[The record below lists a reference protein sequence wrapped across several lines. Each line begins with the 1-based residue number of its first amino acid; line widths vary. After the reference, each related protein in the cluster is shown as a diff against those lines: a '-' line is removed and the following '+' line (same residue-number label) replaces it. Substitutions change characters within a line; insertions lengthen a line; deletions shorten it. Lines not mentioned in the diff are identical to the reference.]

1 VKSFVAVFT
10 ILALVFGLAF
20 AFRSNGDSKP
30 TMNWFENNFVC
41 TTCHEPLVESNS
53 PLAGQMEREARRQI
67 AAGWS
72 KKRIQAYFVAA
83 LGPQV
88 LAVPKSHGFDL
99 LAWLLPLAALGCG
112 AIAVGVAARAWYEN
126 RDEPGAPGSPAAD
139 GPKLAPGLDLRVD
152 QELARFDT

>member
-10 ILALVFGLAF
+10 MLALVFGLAF
-20 AFRSNGDSKP
+20 VFRSNGDSKP

-41 TTCHEPLVESNS
+41 TTCHEPLLESNS

-72 KKRIQAYFVAA
+72 KQRIQAYFVAA

-88 LAVPKSHGFDL
+88 LAIPKNHGFDL
-99 LAWLLPLAALGCG
+99 LAWLLPLAAIACG
-112 AIAVGVAARAWYEN
+112 AVAVGIAARAWYEN
-126 RDEPGAPGSPAAD
+126 RDDAGPAGAPAAD
-139 GPKLAPGLDLRVD
+139 TPKLAPGLDLRVD

>member
-1 VKSFVAVFT
+1 MKSFIAVFT

-20 AFRSNGDSKP
+20 AFRSGGSGKP

-41 TTCHEPLVESNS
+41 TTCHEPLIESSS

-72 KKRIQAYFVAA
+72 KQRITTYFVGA

-88 LAVPKSHGFDL
+88 LAIPKSHGFDL
-99 LAWLLPLAALGCG
+99 LAWLLPLAAILCG
-112 AIAVGVAARAWYEN
+112 AVAVGIAARAWYEN
-126 RDEPGAPGSPAAD
+126 RDEPGSPGTLAAD
-139 GPKLAPGLDLRVD
+139 VPKLAPGLDLRVD